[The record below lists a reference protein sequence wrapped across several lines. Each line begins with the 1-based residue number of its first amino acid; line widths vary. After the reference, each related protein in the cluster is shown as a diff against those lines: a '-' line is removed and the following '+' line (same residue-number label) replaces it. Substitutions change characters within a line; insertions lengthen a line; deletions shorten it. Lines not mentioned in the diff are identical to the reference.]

1 MLRLLQRFFRLTLLL
16 LIASPAFAWNAAGHR
31 ISAMIAWEQLDADTR
46 AAVTALLRQHP
57 DFDRW
62 QTRGKGVDQG
72 LTAFLEAS
80 TWPDDIRKDQR
91 FYTAGV
97 EEPTPTLPG
106 FPDMERRLDW
116 HYVDRPLNP
125 AGNLQSSPGKIDRQ
139 LEVLAQTLW
148 SRKATP
154 SEQAYALPW
163 LIHLVADAHQPL
175 HAASRYGRDGRSDN
189 GGNALAIINPYNTR
203 HPSMNLHRYWDD
215 LPGPPWLRTS
225 RLESA
230 VKWLTERHPPPAS
243 AGTPTLWLDES
254 WQIARE
260 HAYPPGEDSVPTIS
274 AAFHE
279 RALEIANRRVTAAGY
294 RLAGLLQHLLRG
306 AKKPRGTGTNDP
318 PAPRNVPRETES
330 SLYPPDPGCVHDGDR
345 RQWEPSITCVPNR
358 NWAAESRLPP
368 AR

>member
-1 MLRLLQRFFRLTLLL
+1 MARPSLSDDNAHMDSSPLKPCAWLSVTAALATIPLKGVARLSQALSNASLNGIREWCMRTLTADRQAMLRLLQRFFRLTLLL

-46 AAVTALLRQHP
+46 AAVTALLHQHP

-62 QTRGKGVDQG
+62 QTRGKSASTRG

-148 SRKATP
+148 QAAKQRSVSR
-154 SEQAYALPW
+154 AYALPW
-163 LIHLVADAHQPL
+163 LIHLVADATSRCTLPVAMAGTDEATTGAMRWLSSIHTTRATVDEPAPL
-175 HAASRYGRDGRSDN
+175 LGRSA
-189 GGNALAIINPYNTR
+189 GSALAA
-203 HPSMNLHRYWDD
+203 H
-215 LPGPPWLRTS
+215 
-225 RLESA
+225 
-230 VKWLTERHPPPAS
+230 
-243 AGTPTLWLDES
+243 
-254 WQIARE
+254 
-260 HAYPPGEDSVPTIS
+260 
-274 AAFHE
+274 
-279 RALEIANRRVTAAGY
+279 
-294 RLAGLLQHLLRG
+294 
-306 AKKPRGTGTNDP
+306 
-318 PAPRNVPRETES
+318 
-330 SLYPPDPGCVHDGDR
+330 
-345 RQWEPSITCVPNR
+345 
-358 NWAAESRLPP
+358 
-368 AR
+368 